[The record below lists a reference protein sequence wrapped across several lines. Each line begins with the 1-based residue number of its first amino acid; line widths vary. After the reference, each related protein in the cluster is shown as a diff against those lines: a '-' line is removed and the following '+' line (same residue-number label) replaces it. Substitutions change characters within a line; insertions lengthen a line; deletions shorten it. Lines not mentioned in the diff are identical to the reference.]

1 MEATEKLSELFR
13 KSNIKLAESG
23 DHAILAV
30 MKLAKQIGRER
41 VLIQDQGGW
50 LTYRD
55 YPKKEG
61 LKVIELKTDYGII
74 DLDSLK
80 QNADEKSILLVN
92 SLNGYFSEQP
102 MKEIAEICAEKKCI
116 LVNDASGSVGTDIA
130 SVGDIIICSFGK
142 DKPVNLH
149 YGGCIAYDNEKWDF
163 FGEFDEEKINELE
176 QELDK
181 LFVRLDAW
189 EKITDRI
196 KKDLKECHII
206 HPDSRGIN
214 VIVKFCDEAEK
225 QKIIKYC
232 DENKYPYTL
241 CPRYIRVNENA
252 VCIEVKRCNVFN
264 GR

>member
-13 KSNIKLAESG
+13 KSNIKLVESG

-30 MKLAKQIGRER
+30 MKFAKQKGYER

-61 LKVIELKTDYGII
+61 LKTVELKTDYGII
-74 DLDSLK
+74 NLDDLK
-80 QNADEKSILLVN
+80 TNADEKSILLVN

-102 MKEIAEICAEKKCI
+102 MKEIAGICAEKKCL
-116 LVNDASGSVGTDIA
+116 LVNDASGSAGTEIA
-130 SVGDIIICSFGK
+130 SIGDIIICSFGR

-163 FGEFDEEKINELE
+163 FGEFDEEKMDELTE
-176 QELDK
+176 ELDK
-181 LFVRLDAW
+181 LFERLDAW
-189 EKITDRI
+189 EKITDKI
-196 KKDLKECHII
+196 KNDLKSHNII
-206 HPDSRGIN
+206 HRDSRGIN
-214 VIVKFCDEAEK
+214 VAVKFSDEAEK
-225 QKIIKYC
+225 NKLIKYC
-232 DENKYPYTL
+232 DENKLAYTL

-252 VCIEVKRCNVFN
+252 VSIEVKRIQEKKH
-264 GR
+264 